1 MKQKKFLER
10 EIKTDS
16 NVTMSVSSTT
26 TRTVTAGGKETKGK
40 SGAAITLRD
49 IDGKELTALMTEE
62 QLADFIGSLKEI
74 GQFIVKRNHPAPF

>member
-1 MKQKKFLER
+1 MKKEKFMTR
-10 EIKTDS
+10 EIKTDG
-16 NVTMSVSSTT
+16 NVSVSVSSTN
-26 TRTVTAGGKETKGK
+26 TRTITAGGKETKGK

-49 IDGKELTALMTEE
+49 IDGKELTALMTEA

>member
-1 MKQKKFLER
+1 MKKKKFMER

-16 NVTMSVSSTT
+16 NVSVSVSSTT

-49 IDGKELTALMTEE
+49 VDGKELTALMTEA
-62 QLADFIGSLKEI
+62 QLADFIEKLKEI
-74 GQFIVKRNHPAPF
+74 GRFIVKLNHPAPF